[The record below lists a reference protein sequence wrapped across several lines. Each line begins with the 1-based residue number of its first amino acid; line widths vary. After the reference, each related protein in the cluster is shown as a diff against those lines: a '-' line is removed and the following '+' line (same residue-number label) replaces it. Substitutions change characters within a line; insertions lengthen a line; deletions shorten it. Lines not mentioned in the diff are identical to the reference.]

1 MGALAIQGALLFI
14 GIGISLILLI
24 VGLFVGN
31 VILFDSIA
39 LAIAAG
45 VCCNQFLSVHPAL
58 CLLIGIAALAGLLA
72 LQRTRAGFWLIGG
85 LMSAVWA
92 FVFGM
97 VAYLISEGD
106 MLWFYVILGLGFVA
120 VGGLHLRARE
130 RN

>member
-72 LQRTRAGFWLIGG
+72 LQRTRAGLLLIVG
-85 LMSAVWA
+85 LLSAVWA

-97 VAYLISEGD
+97 VAYLISVGD
-106 MLWFYVILGLGFVA
+106 MLCFYVILGLGFVA